1 MIFLYYVQES
11 DKPKFWLK
19 FFNAIE
25 LYEDKLILPVTE
37 SNEIDYKKAKI
48 FSDKIKRILNKTGC
62 KKICISK
69 KIKQNKQFIE
79 NIKNNQI
86 EIVCGKWL
94 YMILKNEIL
103 EYILKKENMEKSKTT
118 IAIVINKIDNECMFE
133 NIRKIIREYKNV
145 NIVTNKIANFKK
157 IEEQFEKEGILI
169 NVSNNKKKA
178 FLRSN
183 IILNID
189 FSNEQ
194 INQYN
199 IPEKAIIVSEN
210 ANIKI
215 NKKRFNGIC
224 INDYEIKYLNID
236 EFNYDKYSLYDQ
248 KDIYESQIYQKQPF
262 EYIKR
267 KLNRDKVQIDYL
279 KGNKTIY

>member
-69 KIKQNKQFIE
+69 KIKPNKQFIE

-94 YMILKNEIL
+94 YMILTNEIL

-118 IAIVINKIDNECMFE
+118 IAIVINNIDNECMFE

-145 NIVTNKIANFKK
+145 NIVTNKIVNFKK

-178 FLRSN
+178 FLRSD

>member
-1 MIFLYYVQES
+1 MYYVQES

-25 LYEDKLILPVTE
+25 LYEDKLILTVTE

-62 KKICISK
+62 KKICISIN
-69 KIKQNKQFIE
+69 IKQHKQFIE

-94 YMILKNEIL
+94 YMVLTNEIL

-248 KDIYESQIYQKQPF
+248 KDIYESQIYQKQPL

>member
-1 MIFLYYVQES
+1 MYYVQES

-48 FSDKIKRILNKTGC
+48 FSNKIKRILNKTGC

-69 KIKQNKQFIE
+69 KIKRNKQFIE

-94 YMILKNEIL
+94 YMVLTNEIL

-133 NIRKIIREYKNV
+133 NIKKIIREYKNV

>member
-48 FSDKIKRILNKTGC
+48 FSDKIKIILNKTGC

-94 YMILKNEIL
+94 YMILTNEIL
-103 EYILKKENMEKSKTT
+103 EYILKK
-118 IAIVINKIDNECMFE
+118 
-133 NIRKIIREYKNV
+133 
-145 NIVTNKIANFKK
+145 
-157 IEEQFEKEGILI
+157 
-169 NVSNNKKKA
+169 
-178 FLRSN
+178 
-183 IILNID
+183 
-189 FSNEQ
+189 
-194 INQYN
+194 
-199 IPEKAIIVSEN
+199 
-210 ANIKI
+210 
-215 NKKRFNGIC
+215 
-224 INDYEIKYLNID
+224 
-236 EFNYDKYSLYDQ
+236 
-248 KDIYESQIYQKQPF
+248 
-262 EYIKR
+262 
-267 KLNRDKVQIDYL
+267 
-279 KGNKTIY
+279 

>member
-48 FSDKIKRILNKTGC
+48 FSDKIKIILNKTGC

-69 KIKQNKQFIE
+69 KIKQNKFIE

-94 YMILKNEIL
+94 YMILTNEIL

>member
-62 KKICISK
+62 KKICIRK
-69 KIKQNKQFIE
+69 QIKPNKQFIE
-79 NIKNNQI
+79 NIKHNQI

-94 YMILKNEIL
+94 YMILTNEIL